1 VDVQCC
7 KECGRIFNASK
18 PGVCQK
24 CRAKEIDALALV
36 TDSLRDEPGQSVE
49 ELSENTGVDEKLIM
63 KFIREGRITSG
74 AIIGTVPC
82 GRCGKP
88 ALSLAVRLCPKCSA
102 DLQKA
107 SAALMNKPA
116 PEAVPSSA
124 GGPAAD
130 PAKRVSRKD
139 DGDLGKIHQVVQGKR
154 K

>member
-1 VDVQCC
+1 MDVQSC

-18 PGVCQK
+18 PGLCQK
-24 CRAKEIDALALV
+24 CKSKESDALALV

-63 KFIREGRITSG
+63 KFIREGKIASD
-74 AIIGTVPC
+74 AIIGTVSC

-88 ALSLAVRLCPKCSA
+88 AESLAMRLCPKCSA

-107 SAALMNKPA
+107 SAALMTKPV
-116 PEAVPSSA
+116 PEPAPSSA
-124 GGPAAD
+124 GPPAT
-130 PAKRVSRKD
+130 AKSAPPKD
-139 DGDLGKIHQVVQGKR
+139 QEDVGKVHQIVKGKR